1 MAEAVADDQKLS
13 IVKRLIS
20 EAPPGEFKE
29 VVNDVRT
36 LLNDDTLVQ
45 ESLAESFAEYS
56 RDQLVSVKID
66 NSEQECLITDA
77 NDLKDGRFFDPRSK
91 QSFRVDHVRNQAS
104 EFEAYETDEQ
114 AESWRAALEKELTT
128 YAKERYPSGTCTVVG
143 TSQGDS
149 ITLQAFIE
157 SHKFEAKNFWNG
169 RWRSKWSIT
178 FEPNQGEAELTG
190 NIKSQ
195 IHYFEDGNVQLMTDR
210 DVNEKVTTQNEAST
224 GKDIVRIIRE
234 SEDTFQQSI
243 NENYQSMSDSTF
255 KTLRRQLPMT
265 KQKIDW
271 NKMAAYTIAS
281 GLKNAS

>member
-1 MAEAVADDQKLS
+1 MAEAVSEDQKLS
-13 IVKRLIS
+13 IAQRLIS

-45 ESLAESFAEYS
+45 ESLAQSFADYN
-56 RDQLVSVKID
+56 RNQLVSVKID
-66 NSEQECLITDA
+66 DSEHECLITDA

-91 QSFRVDHVRNQAS
+91 QSFRFDHVRNQAS

-114 AESWRAALEKELTT
+114 AEAWRAALEKELTT
-128 YAKERYPSGTCTVVG
+128 YAKERYPSGACTVVG
-143 TSQGDS
+143 TSQGES
-149 ITLQAFIE
+149 ITLQVFLE

-169 RWRSKWSIT
+169 RWRSKWTVT
-178 FEPNQGEAELTG
+178 FDTNQSEAELTG

-210 DVNEKVTTQNEAST
+210 DVNEKIAVQNESAT
-224 GKDIVRIIRE
+224 AKDIARVIRE
-234 SEDTFQQSI
+234 SEDAYQQSI
-243 NENYQSMSDSTF
+243 NENYQAMSDSTF
-255 KTLRRQLPMT
+255 KALRRQLPMT

-271 NKMAAYTIAS
+271 NKMAAYTIAA
-281 GLKNAS
+281 GLKNTS